1 MARWPPLISEV
12 VCFQGMRRRAP
23 FCRHLAIEDRKPPGV
38 VNTSCNQP
46 DAELEALSGVRRPLF
61 AQHALSK
68 EGGSK
73 ATPSLAG
80 GGLRNPPGHR
90 RGLTMLSRSIKE
102 ALEKK

>member
-68 EGGSK
+68 EG
-73 ATPSLAG
+73 
-80 GGLRNPPGHR
+80 
-90 RGLTMLSRSIKE
+90 
-102 ALEKK
+102 ALPC